1 MYYFMNNTEYNPLQ
15 INSSEKLSYY
25 LYDTEL
31 KNIIDSNNKI
41 NSICPICYDNIR
53 DTTICIPFNCS
64 HIICFKCFRKYCF
77 SFPDYDRKKKVKCP
91 YCRSSARK
99 SWIKHRN
106 ITVKTYICQGT
117 EYNIYV
123 PKRK

>member
-1 MYYFMNNTEYNPLQ
+1 MNNIEYNPLQ
-15 INSSEKLSYY
+15 LNSSEKLSYY

-31 KNIIDSNNKI
+31 KNIIDSNNKT

-77 SFPDYDRKKKVKCP
+77 SFPYYDRVKKIKCP
-91 YCRSSARK
+91 YCRRSARK
-99 SWIKHRN
+99 SWIKHGN

>member
-1 MYYFMNNTEYNPLQ
+1 MNNTEYNPLQ

-31 KNIIDSNNKI
+31 KNIIDSNHKKD
-41 NSICPICYDNIR
+41 SICPICYNNIK
-53 DTTICIPFNCS
+53 DSIICIPFNCS

-91 YCRSSARK
+91 CCRNSVRK

-106 ITVKTYICQGT
+106 ITVKTYICQNT

-123 PKRK
+123 PKIK